1 MGNREFKVVG
11 KSVKKIDALSLAIGE
26 AKYTA
31 DINLPNMLHIAFLYS
46 PYPHAEIVEIDTK
59 EAEKTPGVVLVL
71 TYKDVP
77 NTLHTTAGQGYP
89 EPSPYDTRILDK
101 RVRYVGDRVAIIAAE
116 TKEIAEEAKKK
127 IKVKYRELPY
137 NIDPEKAKESERIPP
152 EGAYH
157 LLPTIYEPEKNIAA
171 GITLSVGDVEKGFSE
186 SDKVFEDRFEIHYA
200 NHAALEPHAALAF
213 YDERGRLNI
222 ISTTQ
227 VPFHARRITSMVLGI
242 PVKDI
247 RVIKPRIGG
256 GFGGKQEVFLEQVV
270 GLVTYK
276 TKRPSKVVLSRKE
289 VFISTRTRH
298 PMITWYKAG
307 VKKDTKEIHALRLK
321 ALMNAG
327 AYGPHALTVMANAGS
342 KVLPLF
348 NKIKHLQFE
357 GFSVYTNLPV
367 GGAYRGYGATQGY
380 FGFNVMLDMIAEELG
395 IDVLEFFK
403 KGHIKK
409 GETSPIFEKLGEG
422 KEGVS
427 QIIRSC
433 ALSECIEKGSKAI
446 KWHEKRRKKIRK
458 GDKVRGV
465 GAAILMQG
473 SGIPKID
480 MGAAYMK
487 MNEDGSFNLH
497 IGATDLGTG
506 SDTILAQIAAEEIG
520 TSIDKIIV
528 YSSDTDFTPF
538 DVGAYASSTTY
549 ISGGAVLKCA
559 RKIKE
564 EILKVAANMLNVPQD
579 ALFIEDG
586 TVYTKDRTQRV
597 TFSDIALYS
606 LYSKDQHQIQSV
618 ASNIGL
624 ESPPPFM
631 AQFAEVEV
639 DIKTGRIDV
648 VKFVSAVDCGQPIN
662 PTLVEGQ
669 VEGATVNGIGYALW
683 EEYVF
688 DKKGRMLNPSFWD
701 YKVPSI
707 MDIPEM
713 EVIICKTYEPTGPHG
728 AKSVAEIGING
739 PIPAISNA
747 VYDAIGV
754 RLKKSPFTPERVLN
768 AIKEQ
773 GLKL

>member
-1 MGNREFKVVG
+1 MGNKEFKVVG
-11 KSVKKIDALSLAIGE
+11 KSVKKIDALALATGE
-26 AKYTA
+26 VKFTA
-31 DINLPNMLHIAFLYS
+31 DIELPDMLHIAFLYS
-46 PYPHAEIVEIDTK
+46 PHPHAEIVGIDTE
-59 EAEKTPGVVLVL
+59 EAEKMPGVVLVL

-77 NTLHTTAGQGYP
+77 DTLHTTAGQGYP

-101 RVRYVGDRVAIIAAE
+101 RVRFVGDRVAIVAAE
-116 TKEIAEEAKKK
+116 TKEIAEDATKR
-127 IKVKYRELPY
+127 IKVQYKELPY
-137 NIDPEKAKESERIPP
+137 NLDPEKAENSERIPP
-152 EGAYH
+152 EDAYH

-171 GITLSVGDVEKGFSE
+171 GIDLSFGDIETGFK
-186 SDKVFEDRFEIHYA
+186 DADFVFEKRFEVHYGS
-200 NHAALEPHAALAF
+200 HCALEPHAALAF

-227 VPFHARRITSMVLGI
+227 VPFHARRIVSRVLGI
-242 PVKDI
+242 PVKNI
-247 RVIKPRIGG
+247 RVVKPRIGG
-256 GFGGKQEVFLEQVV
+256 AFGGKQEVFLEQVV
-270 GLVTYK
+270 ALVTYI
-276 TKRPSKVVLSRKE
+276 TKRPSKVVFSRKE
-289 VFISTRTRH
+289 VFVSSRTRH
-298 PMITWYKAG
+298 PMITWFKAG
-307 VKKDTKEIHALRLK
+307 ARKDTGEITSLYLK

-327 AYGPHALTVMANAGS
+327 AYAPHALTVMSNAGS
-342 KVLPLF
+342 KVLPMF
-348 NKIKHLQFE
+348 NKIKNIKFE
-357 GFSVYTNLPV
+357 GYSVYTNLPV
-367 GGAYRGYGATQGY
+367 GGAYRGYGATQGF
-380 FGFNVMLDMIAEELG
+380 FGYNVMLDMIAEELG
-395 IDVLEFFK
+395 IDTLEFFK
-403 KGHIKK
+403 KWHIKK
-409 GETSPIFEKLGEG
+409 GETSPIFKELGEG

-433 ALSECIEKGSKAI
+433 ALSECIEKGAEAI
-446 KWHEKRRKKIRK
+446 GWNEKRRKKIRR

-520 TSIDKIIV
+520 TGVDKIIV

-564 EILKVAANMLNVPQD
+564 EILKVASEMLNVPQD
-579 ALFIEDG
+579 ALCIENG
-586 TVYTKDRTQRV
+586 NVYTKDGTQKIS
-597 TFSDIALYS
+597 FSDIAIYALYT
-606 LYSKDQHQIQSV
+606 KNQHQIQAVGSH
-618 ASNIGL
+618 IGL

-639 DIKTGRIDV
+639 DIKTGRIEV
-648 VKFVSAVDCGQPIN
+648 IKFVSAVDCGQPIN
-662 PTLVEGQ
+662 PVLVEGQ
-669 VEGATVNGIGYALW
+669 VEGAAVNGIGYALW

-688 DKKGRMLNPSFWD
+688 DEKGRMKNPSFWD
-701 YKVPSI
+701 YKIPSI
-707 MDIPEM
+707 KDIPEI
-713 EVIICKTYEPTGPHG
+713 ETIICKSYEPTGPHG

-739 PIPAISNA
+739 PIPAIANA

-754 RLKKSPFTPERVLN
+754 RLTKTPFTPERVIR

-773 GLKL
+773 GMKL

>member
-1 MGNREFKVVG
+1 MDKEFNIVG
-11 KSVKKIDALSLAIGE
+11 KRLKKIDALALATGE
-26 AKYTA
+26 VKFTA
-31 DINLPNMLHIAFLYS
+31 DINLPGMLHIAFLYS
-46 PYPHAEIVEIDTK
+46 AYPHAEIEDIDTH
-59 EAEKTPGVVLVL
+59 EAESMDGVELVL

-77 NTLHTTAGQGYP
+77 STLHTTAGQGYP

-101 RVRYVGDRVAIIAAE
+101 RVRFVGDRVAIVAAQ
-116 TKEIAEEAKKK
+116 TKEIAEDAVKK
-127 IKVKYRELPY
+127 IKVKYKVLPH
-137 NIDPEKAKESERIPP
+137 NIDPERAEDSERIPP
-152 EGAYH
+152 EDAYH
-157 LLPTIYEPEKNIAA
+157 LLTTIYKPEKNVAA
-171 GITLSVGDVEKGFSE
+171 GVELRFGDLDNGFK
-186 SDKVFEDRFEIHYA
+186 DADFVIEDRFEVQYA
-200 NHAALEPHAALAF
+200 SHSAIEPHAAVAF
-213 YDERGRLNI
+213 YDERGRLTI
-222 ISTTQ
+222 VSTTQ
-227 VPFHARRITSMVLGI
+227 VPFHARRITSRVLGI
-242 PVKDI
+242 PLKDI

-270 GLVTYK
+270 ALVTSI
-276 TKRPSKVVLSRKE
+276 TKRPSKVVLSRRE
-289 VFISTRTRH
+289 VFVSSRTRH
-298 PMITWYKAG
+298 PMITWFKVGA
-307 VKKDTKEIHALRLK
+307 KKDTGEITALKLK

-348 NKIKHLQFE
+348 NKIKNLMFE
-357 GFSVYTNLPV
+357 GYTVYTNLPV

-380 FGFNVMLDMIAEELG
+380 FGYNVILDMVAEELG

-403 KGHIKK
+403 KWHIKK
-409 GETSPIFEKLGEG
+409 GETSPIFQELGEG
-422 KEGVS
+422 KEGVA
-427 QIIRSC
+427 QIIRSS
-433 ALSECIEKGSKAI
+433 ALSECIEKGA
-446 KWHEKRRKKIRK
+446 EKIGWYDKRGKKIRK

-465 GAAILMQG
+465 GVAILMQG
-473 SGIPKID
+473 SGIPKVD

-520 TSIDKIIV
+520 TSLDKIVV

-559 RKIKE
+559 TKIRD
-564 EILKVAANMLNVPQD
+564 EILNVASEMLNVPEG
-579 ALFIEDG
+579 ALKIKDG
-586 TVYTKDRTQRV
+586 NVYTQDETQSLS
-597 TFSDIALYS
+597 FADIAIYS
-606 LYSKDQHQIQSV
+606 MYTKNQHQIQAV
-618 ASNIGL
+618 ASHIGL

-648 VKFVSAVDCGQPIN
+648 LNFVSAVDCGQPIN

-683 EEYVF
+683 EDYVF
-688 DKKGRMLNPSFWD
+688 DEQGRMKNPSFWD
-701 YKVPSI
+701 YKILSI
-707 MDIPEM
+707 KDIPNIET
-713 EVIICKTYEPTGPHG
+713 IICKTYEPTGPMG

-747 VYDAIGV
+747 VYDAIGI
-754 RLKKSPFTPERVLN
+754 RLKKSPFIPERVLE

>member
-1 MGNREFKVVG
+1 MENREFNVVG
-11 KSVKKIDALSLAIGE
+11 KSIKKIDALALATGE
-26 AKYTA
+26 VKFTA
-31 DINLPNMLHIAFLYS
+31 DIEMPGMLHIAFLYS
-46 PYPHAEIVEIDTK
+46 SHPHAEIVDIDTE
-59 EAEKTPGVVLVL
+59 EAKNIPGVVLVL
-71 TYKDVP
+71 TYRDVP
-77 NTLHTTAGQGYP
+77 DTLHTTAGQGYP

-101 RVRYVGDRVAIIAAE
+101 RVRFVGDRVAVVAAE
-116 TKEIAEEAKKK
+116 TKEIAEEALKK

-137 NIDPEKAKESERIPP
+137 NLDPEKAEESEQIPP
-152 EGAYH
+152 EDAYH
-157 LLPTIYEPEKNIAA
+157 LLPTVYEPSKNLAA
-171 GITLSVGDVEKGFSE
+171 SVELSFGDVEKGFSDADFVLE
-186 SDKVFEDRFEIHYA
+186 ERFEVQYA
-200 NHAALEPHAALAF
+200 NHCAIEPHAAVAF

-227 VPFHARRITSMVLGI
+227 VPFHVRRIVSRVLGI
-242 PVKDI
+242 PLKNL

-270 GLVTYK
+270 ALVTYM
-276 TKRPSKVVLSRKE
+276 TKRPSKVVFSRKE
-289 VFISTRTRH
+289 VFVSSRTRH
-298 PMITWYKAG
+298 PMITWYKVGA
-307 VKKDTKEIHALRLK
+307 KRDTGEITSLYLK

-348 NKIKHLQFE
+348 NKIKNLKFE

-380 FGFNVMLDMIAEELG
+380 FGYNVMLDMIAEKLG
-395 IDVLEFFK
+395 IDTLEFFK
-403 KGHIKK
+403 KWHIKK
-409 GETSPIFEKLGEG
+409 GETSPIFEELGEG

-433 ALSECIEKGSKAI
+433 GLSECIEKGAKAI
-446 KWHEKRRKKIRK
+446 GWYEKRRKKLRN
-458 GDKVRGV
+458 GDKVKGV

-497 IGATDLGTG
+497 IGATDIGTG

-520 TSIDKIIV
+520 TSVDKIIV

-559 RKIKE
+559 KKIRK
-564 EILKVAANMLNVPQD
+564 EILKVASEMLNVPED
-579 ALFIEDG
+579 ALYIENG
-586 TVYTKDRTQRV
+586 TIYTRDKEQKV
-597 TFSDIALYS
+597 SFSDVAVYS
-606 LYSKDQHQIQSV
+606 LYTRNQHQIQAV
-618 ASNIGL
+618 ASHIGL

-631 AQFAEVEV
+631 AQFAEIEV
-639 DIKTGRIDV
+639 DIKTGKIEV
-648 VKFVSAVDCGQPIN
+648 LKFVSAVDCGKPIN
-662 PTLVEGQ
+662 PVLVEGQ

-683 EEYVF
+683 EDYVF
-688 DKKGRMLNPSFWD
+688 DEKGRMKNASFWD
-701 YKVPSI
+701 YKIPSI
-707 MDIPEM
+707 KDVPDV
-713 EVIICKTYEPTGPHG
+713 EVIICETYEPTGPHG

-739 PIPAISNA
+739 PIPAIANA
-747 VYDAIGV
+747 VYDAIGI
-754 RLKKSPFTPERVLN
+754 RLTKTPFTPERVLK
-768 AIKEQ
+768 AIKSQ
-773 GLKL
+773 GIKL

>member
-1 MGNREFKVVG
+1 MDREFKVVG
-11 KSVKKIDALSLAIGE
+11 KGIKKIDALALATGE
-26 AKYTA
+26 VKFTA
-31 DINLPNMLHIAFLYS
+31 DITLPDMLHIAFLYS
-46 PYPHAEIVEIDTK
+46 PHPHAEIEEIDTE
-59 EAEKTPGVVLVL
+59 EALLTPGVELVL

-77 NTLHTTAGQGYP
+77 QTLHTTAGQGYP

-101 RVRYVGDRVAIIAAE
+101 RVRFVGDRVAIVAAK
-116 TKEIAEEAKKK
+116 TKEIAVSAAKK
-127 IKVKYRELPY
+127 IRVKYKLLPY
-137 NIDPEKAKESERIPP
+137 NFDPEKAGEAEPIPP
-152 EGAYH
+152 QDAYH
-157 LLPTIYEPEKNIAA
+157 LLPTIYEPRKNIAA
-171 GITLSVGDVEKGFSE
+171 GIKLEFGDVEAAFSE
-186 SDKVFEDRFEIHYA
+186 SDIVVEDRFEVQYA
-200 NHAALEPHAALAF
+200 SHSAIEPHAAVAF

-227 VPFHARRITSMVLGI
+227 VPFHARRIVSRVLGI
-242 PVKDI
+242 PLKDI

-270 GLVTYK
+270 ALVTMI
-276 TKRPSKVVLSRKE
+276 TKKPSKVILSRRE
-289 VFISTRTRH
+289 VFTSSRTRH

-307 VKKDTKEIHALRLK
+307 VKRDTGEITALKLK

-348 NKIKHLQFE
+348 NKIKNILFE
-357 GFSVYTNLPV
+357 GYTVYTNLPV

-380 FGFNVMLDMIAEELG
+380 FGYNVMLDMIAEALD

-403 KGHIKK
+403 KWHIKK
-409 GETSPIFEKLGEG
+409 GETSPIFEELGEG
-422 KEGVS
+422 KEGVA

-433 ALSECIEKGSKAI
+433 ALSECIEKGAERIGWYK
-446 KWHEKRRKKIRK
+446 KRRKKIRN

-480 MGAAYMK
+480 MGAAYIK

-497 IGATDLGTG
+497 IGATDIGTG

-520 TSIDKIIV
+520 TRVDKIIV

-559 RKIKE
+559 RKIKK
-564 EILKVAANMLNVPQD
+564 EIVKVAAEMLNVPED
-579 ALFIEDG
+579 AVFIDNG
-586 TVYTKDRTQRV
+586 VVYTKDRTQHV
-597 TFSDIALYS
+597 SFEDVALYS
-606 LYSKDQHQIQSV
+606 MYSRNQHQIQAV
-618 ASNIGL
+618 ASHIGL

-639 DIKTGRIDV
+639 DIKTGRIEV
-648 VKFVSAVDCGQPIN
+648 IKFVSAVDCGQPIN
-662 PTLVEGQ
+662 PVLVEGQ

-683 EEYVF
+683 EDYIF
-688 DKKGRMLNPSFWD
+688 DKQGRLMNASFWD
-701 YKVPSI
+701 YKIPSI
-707 MDIPEM
+707 KDVPEI
-713 EVIICKTYEPTGPHG
+713 ETIICKSYEPTGPMG

-739 PIPAISNA
+739 PIPAIANA
-747 VYDAIGV
+747 VYDAIGI
-754 RLKKSPFTPERVLN
+754 RLKSSPFTPEKVLK

>member
-1 MGNREFKVVG
+1 MDREFKVVG
-11 KSVKKIDALSLAIGE
+11 KGIKKIDALALATGE
-26 AKYTA
+26 VKFTA
-31 DINLPNMLHIAFLYS
+31 DITLPNMLHIAFLYS
-46 PYPHAEIVEIDTK
+46 PHPHAEIEEIDTE
-59 EAEKTPGVVLVL
+59 EALLTPGVELVL

-77 NTLHTTAGQGYP
+77 QTLHTTAGQGYP

-101 RVRYVGDRVAIIAAE
+101 KVRFVGDRVAIVAAK
-116 TKEIAEEAKKK
+116 TKEIAVSAAKK
-127 IKVKYRELPY
+127 IRVKYKLLPY
-137 NIDPEKAKESERIPP
+137 NFDPEKAGEAEPIPP
-152 EGAYH
+152 QDAYH
-157 LLPTIYEPEKNIAA
+157 LLPTIYEPRKNIAA
-171 GITLSVGDVEKGFSE
+171 GIKLEFGDVEAAFSE
-186 SDKVFEDRFEIHYA
+186 SDIVLEDRFEVQYA
-200 NHAALEPHAALAF
+200 SHSAIEPHAAVAF

-227 VPFHARRITSMVLGI
+227 VPFHARRIVSRVLGI
-242 PVKDI
+242 PLKDI

-270 GLVTYK
+270 ALVTMI
-276 TKRPSKVVLSRKE
+276 TKKPSKVILSRRE
-289 VFISTRTRH
+289 VFTSSRTRH

-307 VKKDTKEIHALRLK
+307 VKRDTGEITALKLK

-348 NKIKHLQFE
+348 NKIKNILFE
-357 GFSVYTNLPV
+357 GYTVYTNLPV

-380 FGFNVMLDMIAEELG
+380 FGYNVMLDMIAEALD

-403 KGHIKK
+403 KWHIKK
-409 GETSPIFEKLGEG
+409 GETSPIFEELGEG
-422 KEGVS
+422 KEGVA

-433 ALSECIEKGSKAI
+433 ALSECIEKGAERIEWYK
-446 KWHEKRRKKIRK
+446 KRRKKIRN

-480 MGAAYMK
+480 MGAAYIK

-497 IGATDLGTG
+497 IGATDIGTG

-520 TSIDKIIV
+520 TRVDKIIV

-559 RKIKE
+559 RKIKK
-564 EILKVAANMLNVPQD
+564 EIVKVAAEMLNVPED
-579 ALFIEDG
+579 AVFIDNG
-586 TVYTKDRTQRV
+586 VVYTKDRTQHV
-597 TFSDIALYS
+597 SFEDVALYS
-606 LYSKDQHQIQSV
+606 MYSRNQHQIQAV
-618 ASNIGL
+618 ASHIGL

-639 DIKTGRIDV
+639 DIKTGRIEV
-648 VKFVSAVDCGQPIN
+648 IKFVSAVDCGQPIN
-662 PTLVEGQ
+662 PVLVEGQ

-683 EEYVF
+683 EDYIF
-688 DKKGRMLNPSFWD
+688 DKQGRLMNASFWD
-701 YKVPSI
+701 YKIPSI
-707 MDIPEM
+707 KDVPEI
-713 EVIICKTYEPTGPHG
+713 ETIICKSYEPTGPMG

-739 PIPAISNA
+739 PIPAIANA
-747 VYDAIGV
+747 VYDAIGI
-754 RLKKSPFTPERVLN
+754 RLKSSPFTPEKVLK